1 MDPCPQLTEGTE
13 QPQLTEGAEQQS
25 GTDGWTKLWS
35 RWYADS
41 DEDFEV
47 DTGQWMSLRIQDQ
60 TYQSGYYRLRVCASD
75 FCHSGFEQY
84 GTFATVWS
92 YWVGPVRTDSDV
104 PWGKDPTTLIFGPSS
119 GQKNYRVIIDWT
131 SCRLHRRRRHG
142 RPDLSP
148 DRLHKRS
155 PLGPPCQ
162 I

>member
-1 MDPCPQLTEGTE
+1 MNEADPSGMDPCPQLTEGTE

-41 DEDFEV
+41 DEDFYV

-92 YWVGPVRTDSDV
+92 YWVGPVRTDSGV
-104 PWGKDPTTLIFGPSS
+104 PWGKESHNFDLRTLLRPEELPGHH
-119 GQKNYRVIIDWT
+119 RLDV
-131 SCRLHRRRRHG
+131 CCLHRRRRHG
-142 RPDLSP
+142 
-148 DRLHKRS
+148 
-155 PLGPPCQ
+155 
-162 I
+162 